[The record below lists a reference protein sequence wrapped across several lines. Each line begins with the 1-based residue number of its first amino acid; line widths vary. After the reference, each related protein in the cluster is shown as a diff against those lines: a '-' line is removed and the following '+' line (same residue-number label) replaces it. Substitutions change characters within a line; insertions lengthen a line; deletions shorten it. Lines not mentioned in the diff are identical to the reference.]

1 MPLNGESL
9 PLSEVPDPVF
19 GSGAMGPG
27 FAIQPTDGEV
37 RAPLSGVVETVF
49 PTRHAIGLKT
59 DSGLEIL
66 IHVGIDTVNLNGQGF
81 SALVKQGER
90 VTAGQP
96 LLRADLDAIHP
107 QVPSVITPI
116 IFTNL
121 EDGTAIEDLLHR

>member
-1 MPLNGESL
+1 MG
-9 PLSEVPDPVF
+9 SEMCIRD
-19 GSGAMGPG
+19 S
-27 FAIQPTDGEV
+27 GEV